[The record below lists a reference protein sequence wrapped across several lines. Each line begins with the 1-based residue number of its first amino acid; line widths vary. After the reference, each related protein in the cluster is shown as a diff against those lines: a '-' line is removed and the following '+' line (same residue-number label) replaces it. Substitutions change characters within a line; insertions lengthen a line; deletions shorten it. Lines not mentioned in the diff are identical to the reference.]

1 MVCLISGEDETAGQ
15 WLKAQWPQP
24 FTRLEADRP
33 LCQWFGHPLTAEI
46 FRLTCLILGFRGR
59 GIFFPK
65 ELSGCAILSPTD
77 AVPAASKGLSA
88 RNLVRR
94 IWTASQHR
102 DANRMETVT
111 TDEQMVEQALSGDPE
126 AFGEIVRRWERR
138 IFALSFGMLGRE
150 EDARD
155 ATQETFLAAFRN
167 LRGFRGEAKVSSWL
181 HRIAVNQC
189 ITRQRRAKV
198 RSETALED
206 EAEKNAAVFALPA
219 EVSPAR
225 TAEHRE
231 ISFAVRKA
239 VSTLPPDLRQVVVM
253 KEFEELTFQEI
264 SEVLEVP
271 LSTVKSRLYTAL
283 RQLQMRLHKFG
294 QPKA

>member
-1 MVCLISGEDETAGQ
+1 META
-15 WLKAQWPQP
+15 
-24 FTRLEADRP
+24 T
-33 LCQWFGHPLTAEI
+33 
-46 FRLTCLILGFRGR
+46 
-59 GIFFPK
+59 
-65 ELSGCAILSPTD
+65 
-77 AVPAASKGLSA
+77 
-88 RNLVRR
+88 N
-94 IWTASQHR
+94 
-102 DANRMETVT
+102 
-111 TDEQMVEQALSGDPE
+111 DEQMVERALSGDPE

-138 IFALSFGMLGRE
+138 IFALAFGMLGRE

-206 EAEKNAAVFALPA
+206 EAEKNAAVFALPIDA
-219 EVSPAR
+219 SPAR
-225 TAEHRE
+225 AVENTER
-231 ISFAVRKA
+231 SSAVRRA
-239 VSTLPPDLRQVVVM
+239 VCALPTDLRQVVVM

-264 SEVLEVP
+264 ADVLGLP

-283 RQLQMRLHKFG
+283 RQLQMRLQKFG
-294 QPKA
+294 E